1 MAYYRTAKKKKRQ
14 IQNTV
19 TVSGKHILI
28 GQFRKG
34 TFVQRFRKSL
44 TNVFKQ

>member
-1 MAYYRTAKKKKRQ
+1 MAYYRTAKKRQ
-14 IQNTV
+14 IQNRV

-34 TFVQRFRKSL
+34 TFAQRFRKS
-44 TNVFKQ
+44 FDKCF